1 MASVNVPTCS
11 QVSSPIQVGRT
22 WDPNPKT
29 PTSLHHSR
37 SLSLPGGFSSARR
50 LHAPFLQ
57 GVNAAPQPQ
66 GGYLNDIAANYSA
79 AKSFC
84 GGSQAICLAHSLSLP
99 PASSQMAA
107 APTAPKP
114 AAKHT
119 IFPQMAFRCN
129 YVLSIQNLWSA
140 KHKSQPNI
148 NGILILK

>member
-1 MASVNVPTCS
+1 MS
-11 QVSSPIQVGRT
+11 QRAIRSLPPSRWAAVRT
-22 WDPNPKT
+22 PVLKT
-29 PTSLHHSR
+29 PTPLHHSR
-37 SLSLPGGFSSARR
+37 LFPFPGGLSSACR
-50 LHAPFLQ
+50 LHVPSLQ
-57 GVNAAPQPQ
+57 GANAALQPQ

-119 IFPQMAFRCN
+119 IFPQMAFRYN
-129 YVLSIQNLWSA
+129 YVLSIQNLWCA
-140 KHKSQPNI
+140 EHESQPNI